1 MPKEDQKTTFIVTTS
16 SAHGA
21 WYPEKK
27 STLSLINSHVAN
39 RKAQQA
45 SQRRAQSS
53 RTARQARTR
62 KRTSVGPVDLL
73 IDETETQ
80 SEVEKVESKAQ
91 LDEKS
96 GWSLEELED
105 IFSKQNKKDADPK
118 TQATTLPYGQR
129 IDTLSC
135 NSQTPL
141 QQNRPGLFQSTQ
153 VQHQVLYH
161 PISDELR
168 PVNWDQAAGAQ
179 DSVLRLPHR
188 ATAQSLINK
197 GHQKADLA
205 GKSSRQP
212 TDTYNPPTLLK
223 EIESILDPFLRLA
236 IKVSTYEQQLLH
248 FCMLICGFSCHLL
261 TLE

>member
-45 SQRRAQSS
+45 SLRRAQSS

-62 KRTSVGPVDLL
+62 KRTSLGPTDLL
-73 IDETETQ
+73 NDETEPQ
-80 SEVEKVESKAQ
+80 SEAEQFESDAQ
-91 LDEKS
+91 SNERT

-105 IFSKQNKKDADPK
+105 IFGEKNKRDADPK
-118 TQATTLPYGQR
+118 EPAKTLHNQR
-129 IDTLSC
+129 INVRPTNPPIHLRQD
-135 NSQTPL
+135 Q
-141 QQNRPGLFQSTQ
+141 PGLYQPTQ
-153 VQHQVLYH
+153 VQHHQAYQS
-161 PISDELR
+161 ISDVLR
-168 PVNWDQAAGAQ
+168 PVHWDQAAGAQ

-188 ATAQSLINK
+188 AAAQNLIK
-197 GHQKADLA
+197 RGHQQA
-205 GKSSRQP
+205 GPAGEPSRQP
-212 TDTYNPPTLLK
+212 RNSYNPPTILK
-223 EIESILDPFLRLA
+223 QIESILDPFLSLA

-248 FCMLICGFSCHLL
+248 FCMLICRLFGHVL
-261 TLE
+261 TLK